1 LKVLVDMLNSC
12 LDAGIDLKYPS
23 DSRIEELRKR
33 GQQ

>member
-1 LKVLVDMLNSC
+1 MLNAT

-23 DSRIEELRKR
+23 DAYIEELRKR